1 LSKITTAFIEWLSRP
16 FTLLDRKRDAFALV
30 VVTGVYGF
38 LFMNI
43 YNPFNMTAL
52 FKGGDWDNA
61 IIFLKFSLLAI
72 TVLFLMEFAVRPT
85 IGFGRLVRAT
95 FILFVLL
102 ELLIYSGAMYFA
114 YELITDVPV
123 DGFGDFIDIFRYSIS
138 VMVIPYVGMLFYF
151 RHHQIVSNI
160 PSMVDHLIQIKDENN
175 KLHLAINQDQL
186 LTLVAT
192 DNYVTV
198 YYEKEGNLSKELV
211 RTSLKKLETDLED
224 TAIIRCSRSAMV
236 NIKNIVSSKTESR
249 QLILDIKN
257 MPNEPMKVS
266 RNYKSKV
273 LNILT
278 NQ

>member
-1 LSKITTAFIEWLSRP
+1 MSKITTAFIEWLSKP
-16 FTLLDRKRDAFALV
+16 FTLLDRKRDAFTLIL
-30 VVTGVYGF
+30 VTGVYGF
-38 LFMNI
+38 LFMNV

-52 FKGGDWDNA
+52 FKGGDWENA
-61 IIFLKFSLLAI
+61 IIFLKFSLLAVTI
-72 TVLFLMEFAVRPT
+72 LFLMEFTVRPT
-85 IGFGRLVRAT
+85 IGLGRLVRGT

-114 YELITDVPV
+114 YELITTVPV
-123 DGFGDFIDIFRYSIS
+123 YGSGDFIDIFRYSIS
-138 VMVIPYVGMLFYF
+138 VMAIPYTGMLFYF
-151 RHHQIVSNI
+151 RHHQILSSI
-160 PSMVDHLIQIKDENN
+160 PSMADHLIQIKDENN

-192 DNYVTV
+192 DNYVTI
-198 YYEKEGNLSKELV
+198 YYEKEGSLAKELV
-211 RTSLKKLETDLED
+211 RTSLKKLEIELVD

-236 NIKNIVSSKTESR
+236 NIKNIVSSKTESK

-266 RNYKSKV
+266 RNYKSKM

-278 NQ
+278 N

>member
-1 LSKITTAFIEWLSRP
+1 MTSAFIEWLSKP
-16 FTLLDRKRDAFALV
+16 FTLLDRKRDVLTLIL
-30 VVTGVYGF
+30 VTGIYGF
-38 LFMNI
+38 LFMNV

-52 FKGGDWDNA
+52 FKGGDWANS
-61 IIFLKFSLLAI
+61 IIFLKFSLLAVTI
-72 TVLFLMEFAVRPT
+72 LSLMEFIVRPA
-85 IGFGRLVRAT
+85 IGISKLIRGT

-102 ELLIYSGAMYFA
+102 ELLIFSGAMYFA
-114 YELITDVPV
+114 YELITNVPV
-123 DGFGDFIDIFRYSIS
+123 NGFGDFIDIFRYSIS
-138 VMVIPYVGMLFYF
+138 VMAIPYTAMLFYF

-160 PSMVDHLIQIKDENN
+160 PSMVDHLIQIKDEND

-192 DNYVTV
+192 DNYVSV

-211 RTSLKKLETDLED
+211 RTSLKKLEIEMKD

-236 NIKNIVSSKTESR
+236 NIKNIVSSKTESK